1 MARKKKV
8 EVTIDENVVAE
19 KEIEVE
25 ETKVEEPTQP
35 TSKQYKV
42 VAKGGLRIRKE
53 RNLECEV
60 IDVVPYETIVT
71 GIDEDIAFITV
82 EKGYMLKDFLEEV

>member
-35 TSKQYKV
+35 QSRQYKV
-42 VAKGGLRIRKE
+42 TAKGGLRIRKE

-60 IDVVPYETIVT
+60 VDVLPFGSVVT

-82 EKGYMLKDFLEEV
+82 ENGYMLKDFLKEV